1 MAKKNNTRER
11 MNVWFLDYLV
21 DGKSRAEEIFRQRK
35 LKRRIS
41 GRNGIKGYPNRRL
54 VSITFWEEDDDLFE
68 SCLKQ
73 LWEEAPQEVR
83 EDGLTVERVLHEN
96 LVMPS
101 WVTR

>member
-1 MAKKNNTRER
+1 MANNTRER
-11 MNVWFLDYLV
+11 MYVYFLDYTV
-21 DGKSRAEEIFRQRK
+21 DGKSRAEAIFRQRK

-54 VSITFWEEDDDLFE
+54 VSIAFWEEDSVLFDE
-68 SCLKQ
+68 CLKQ

-83 EDGLTVERVLHEN
+83 EDGLTVDRVLHEN
-96 LVMPS
+96 LVVPN